1 MISFFRRLFADTA
14 PVAPAPTPCPVVSSW
29 PTISVLNL
37 SSVVTDAQI
46 AVVVA
51 ALQIQVTRDF
61 APVWKTGANVRALPT
76 GTAPDMNDW
85 LIYVMDTSDQAGA
98 LGYHDITTM
107 GNPVGKIFAKDD
119 ISYGLS
125 WSVTLSHEMLEMLA
139 DPYIQNS
146 VFAQSGATTGTI
158 YALEVCDACE
168 SDSFGYK
175 IGDVLVSDFVFPAW
189 FERWRSAGSTQFD
202 YTRTINMP
210 LMLASGGYISVFA
223 VPPTAGWTQITAET
237 VAPTRLKLKG
247 ENSRLSRRQKK
258 WSETA
263 NSH

>member
-1 MISFFRRLFADTA
+1 VISFFRRLFADAA
-14 PVAPAPTPCPVVSSW
+14 PIPTPASCPVMSSW
-29 PTISVLNL
+29 PTVSVLNL

-46 AVVVA
+46 AAVVD

-61 APVWKTGANVRALPT
+61 APVWKTGATVRALPT

-98 LGYHDITTM
+98 LGYHDVTAQ

-119 ISYGLS
+119 LHYGLS
-125 WSVTLSHEMLEMLA
+125 WSVTLSHELLEMLA
-139 DPYIQNS
+139 DPFIQNS
-146 VFAQSGATTGTI
+146 VFSQTGTTTGTI

-189 FERWRSAGSTQFD
+189 FERSRPAGSTQFD
-202 YTRTINMP
+202 YTHTINMP
-210 LMLASGGYISVFA
+210 LTLASGGYISVFA

-237 VAPTRLKLKG
+237 VPPTRLKLKG
-247 ENSRLSRRQKK
+247 ENSRASRRQKK
-258 WSETA
+258 WAASE
-263 NSH
+263 SR